1 MPPDIRGGVIGIAG
15 DDLSGLVAPEA
26 RIGQARVVPRES
38 PPVPVLGRDSSYPGQ
53 LVFKPVDTKL
63 DVPALEREVG
73 ERWRE
78 RDTMAR
84 YLARNDAS
92 ERRYSFLDGPI
103 TANNPMG
110 VHHAWGRTYKDLYQR
125 YHTMLSER
133 QRYQNGFDCQGLWIE
148 VNVERELGF
157 NNKRQ
162 IEEYGIDRFVELCKA
177 RVDKYAAL
185 ITEQSKRLGM
195 WMDWDHSYYT
205 NSDENNYTIWAFL
218 AECHRRSL
226 LVKGHDVMPWCPRCG
241 TGISNMEAAEGYADV
256 KHLSVIVRLPIT
268 SPGHEGEDLLVWT
281 TTPWTLSSN
290 VAAAVHPSLTYQ
302 LIEGREGRRWW
313 VSAGSRERV
322 ARGAQVLAES
332 RGGDLVDLEYEGPY
346 DHLPIAAGV
355 AHRVIPWDEVS
366 DAEGTGIVHIAP
378 GCGQE
383 DFALS
388 KVFDLPVL
396 DPIDEFGIFGDGYGW
411 QTGRYA
417 GASPDHEQ
425 DVARD
430 VVADLDERG
439 RLVAKESY
447 EHSYPHCWRCG
458 TQLIFRLVDEW
469 FITMDP
475 LRASISESTRAVRW
489 LPDGI
494 GLEERELDWLRNMG
508 DWMISKKRYYG
519 LALPI
524 WVCADCEAW
533 EVIGSKDEL
542 RERAV
547 AGWDEFEG
555 HSPHR
560 PWIDAVEIACGSC
573 GGRAQRIR
581 DVGNPW
587 LDAGIVGLSTLGWN
601 TDREEWARWYPADWV
616 SESFPGQFRNWFYAL
631 LTMSTVMTGQA
642 PMRTLFGYAL
652 MRDEHGD
659 EMHKSRGNSIPFDE
673 AAEEIGADVMR
684 WMFAAANPAVNLHFG
699 YGPAHEVVRRFF
711 LPLWNTYGF
720 FVTYA
725 RLDGW
730 VPGGEDEPAARTL
743 LDRWVLSRLDR
754 LVADVRASFDGYDAQ
769 RAGRAIEAFVDE
781 LSNWYVRRNRRRF
794 WKGELDADKRIAY
807 ATLHEVLVT
816 LTKLLA
822 PTVPHL
828 ADAMWENLVVAVAP
842 SAPDSVHLTAFP
854 EVVPGRTD
862 PAVDEAVTLAR
873 RIVTAGRA
881 ARAASGVRTRQPL
894 RTARV
899 KLPPAV
905 HGRISPD
912 PAVAAELTETILDEL
927 NVKALELI
935 PDGSELVERSLYPL
949 LPVIGPRHGGQVG
962 VVMAAVRSGDWHL
975 NADGTASAGGVTL
988 QPDEFELTARA
999 RPGQEVGEDGDLLV
1013 ALDTT
1018 LDPELKAEGLAR
1030 ELAHRLQAMRKAAG
1044 YEISDR
1050 VRVAVA
1056 GEASALDRLAP
1067 HREWL
1072 TQELLATELTLG
1084 PEAALDAADATEG
1097 VELDGVRL
1105 RLEVAR
1111 A

>member
-1 MPPDIRGGVIGIAG
+1 MSGAG
-15 DDLSGLVAPEA
+15 FVLSGAKSEL
-26 RIGQARVVPRES
+26 
-38 PPVPVLGRDSSYPGQ
+38 
-53 LVFKPVDTKL
+53 FKPVSSKL
-63 DVPALEREVG
+63 EVPALEREVI

-84 YLARNDAS
+84 YLARNEHAD
-92 ERRYSFLDGPI
+92 RRYSFIDGPI

-110 VHHAWGRTYKDLYQR
+110 VHHAWGRTYKDLFQR
-125 YHTMLSER
+125 YHTMLGEK

-148 VNVERELGF
+148 VNVERDLGF
-157 NNKRQ
+157 NSKRQ
-162 IEEYGIDRFVELCKA
+162 IEELGIDRFVELCKE
-177 RVDKYAAL
+177 RVDRFAAL

-195 WMDWDHSYYT
+195 WMHWDHSYYT

-218 AECHRRSL
+218 AEVHRRGL

-268 SPGHEGEDLLVWT
+268 TPGHEGEDLLVWT

-290 VAAAVHPSLTYQ
+290 VAAAVHPGLRYQ
-302 LIEGREGRRWW
+302 LVAGRDGRRWW
-313 VSAGSRERV
+313 VSSGSRERV
-322 ARGAQVLAES
+322 APGAEVLAEAS
-332 RGGDLVDLEYEGPY
+332 GSELVALMYEGPY
-346 DHLPIAAGV
+346 DHLPVAAGV

-366 DAEGTGIVHIAP
+366 DAEGTGVVHIAP

-388 KVFDLPVL
+388 KAFDLPVL
-396 DPIDEFGIFGDGYGW
+396 DPIDEFGVFGPEYGW
-411 QTGRYA
+411 QAGRYA
-417 GASPDHEQ
+417 GAAADGEPDI
-425 DVARD
+425 ARD

-439 RLVAKESY
+439 LLVAKERY

-469 FITMDP
+469 FISTDP
-475 LRASISESTRAVRW
+475 LRAPISASTRAVRW
-489 LPDGI
+489 LPEGI

-524 WVCADCEAW
+524 WVCGDCAAW
-533 EVIGSKDEL
+533 DVVGSKDEL

-547 AGWDEFEG
+547 AGWDEFDG

-560 PWIDAVEIACGSC
+560 PWIDAVEIECRSC
-573 GGRAQRIR
+573 GGRSRRIP

-601 TDREEWARWYPADWV
+601 TDREEWARWYPADFV
-616 SESFPGQFRNWFYAL
+616 TESFPGQFRNWFYAL
-631 LTMSTVMTGQA
+631 LTMSTVMTDTA
-642 PMRTLFGYAL
+642 PMKTLFGYAL

-659 EMHKSRGNSIPFDE
+659 EMHKSKGNAIWFDE
-673 AAEEIGADVMR
+673 AAERIGADVMR
-684 WMFAAANPAVNLHFG
+684 WMFASANPATNLNFG
-699 YGPAHEVVRRFF
+699 YGPGHEVVRRFL

-730 VPGGEDEPAARTL
+730 TPGSGGGDGARTL
-743 LDRWVLSRLDR
+743 LDRWILSSLDR
-754 LVADVRASFDGYDAQ
+754 VVAEVRAGLDGYDAL
-769 RAGRAIEAFVDE
+769 RAARAIEGFVDD

-794 WKGELDADKRIAY
+794 WKGELDADKRAAY
-807 ATLHEVLVT
+807 ETLHEVLVT
-816 LTKLLA
+816 LAALLA

-828 ADAMWENLVVAVAP
+828 ADALWENLVVSVDG
-842 SAPDSVHLTAFP
+842 SAPDSVHLTDFP
-854 EVVPGRTD
+854 TTVPGRGD
-862 PAVDEAVTLAR
+862 ASVDAAVTLAR
-873 RIVTAGRA
+873 RIVAAGRA
-881 ARAASGVRTRQPL
+881 ARAASGVRTRQPV

-899 KLPPAV
+899 KLPASAR
-905 HGRISPD
+905 GAISSD
-912 PAVAAELTETILDEL
+912 RATAAELTEAILDEL
-927 NVKALELI
+927 TAKPLELL
-935 PDGSELVERSLYPL
+935 PDESELVERSLYPL
-949 LPVIGPRHGGQVG
+949 LPVIGPRHGAAVG
-962 VVMAAVRSGDWHL
+962 AVMAAVRSGDWSV
-975 NADGTASAGGVTL
+975 NADGTASVGGVTL
-988 QPDEFELTARA
+988 QPDEFEMTARA
-999 RPGQEVGEDGDLLV
+999 RPGHEVGEDGDLLV

-1018 LDPELKAEGLAR
+1018 LDAELEAEGLAR
-1030 ELAHRLQAMRKAAG
+1030 EVAHRLQALRRNAG

-1050 VRVAVA
+1050 VRIAISGDPA
-1056 GEASALDRLAP
+1056 ALDRLERHA
-1067 HREWL
+1067 EWL
-1072 TQELLATELTLG
+1072 ADELLATGL
-1084 PEAALDAADATEG
+1084 AIAADATVGVADGAED
-1097 VELDGVRL
+1097 VELEGTRL